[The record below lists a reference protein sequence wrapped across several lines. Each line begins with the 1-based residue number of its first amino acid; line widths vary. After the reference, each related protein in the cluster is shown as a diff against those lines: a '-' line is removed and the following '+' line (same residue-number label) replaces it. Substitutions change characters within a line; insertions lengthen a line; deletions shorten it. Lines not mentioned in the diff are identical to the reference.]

1 MTTELI
7 ENEITLLEQSLYK
20 QLLKVTFDI
29 NMLKKQDVYDVFS
42 LEAELETL
50 RAEYAKLVKDMKH
63 DLLQAVIE
71 KISGVELLINKSKSL
86 KKDIAKKETEL
97 IQIRS
102 SIDELV
108 LNKQTYLEII

>member
-1 MTTELI
+1 MTTELM
-7 ENEITLLEQSLYK
+7 ENEIALLEQSLYK

-42 LEAELETL
+42 LESELETL

-71 KISGVELLINKSKSL
+71 KISGVELLIGKTKSL
-86 KKDIAKKETEL
+86 KKTIAKKESEL
-97 IQIRS
+97 IHI
-102 SIDELV
+102 
-108 LNKQTYLEII
+108 NKLI

>member
-20 QLLKVTFDI
+20 QLLKITFDI
-29 NMLKKQDVYDVFS
+29 NMLKKQDVYDIPS

-50 RAEYAKLVKDMKH
+50 RVEYDTLVKDMKH
-63 DLLQAVIE
+63 DLLHGVIE
-71 KISGVELLINKSKSL
+71 KISGVELLIGKTKSL
-86 KKDIAKKETEL
+86 KKTIAKKETEL